1 VTGREAS
8 AIKAVGRIDRRADRV
23 PPFGRYRDGRRLV
36 ARAMEKRGMTKR
48 AILLIPALAL
58 LAAAAQPAAQT
69 NDSAP
74 QDQGRMKSVRDSA
87 GRIVSQPARD
97 VGAAK
102 TTIPPALIA
111 ASADP
116 YGMKGLGTCKQIATA
131 FHSMTDVLGP
141 DFKAGETKK
150 ENKAGKLA
158 QAGGQTVVNS
168 LIPFRGLVREVTGAA
183 PAQRRLNRA
192 LDAGYARRGFLRGL
206 YTARKCR
213 SPVLF

>member
-1 VTGREAS
+1 
-8 AIKAVGRIDRRADRV
+8 
-23 PPFGRYRDGRRLV
+23 
-36 ARAMEKRGMTKR
+36 MTNR
-48 AILLIPALAL
+48 AILLIPALLL
-58 LAAAAQPAAQT
+58 LAAAAQPANET
-69 NDSAP
+69 NRSTSNEAD
-74 QDQGRMKSVRDSA
+74 GMRSVRDSA
-87 GRIVSQPARD
+87 GRIVTQPAKD

-102 TTIPPALIA
+102 TKIPPALA
-111 ASADP
+111 AAGADP
-116 YGMKGLGTCKQIATA
+116 YGMKGLATCKQIAAA

-158 QAGGQTVVNS
+158 EAGGQTVVNS

-183 PAQRRLNRA
+183 PAQRRLNRS

-206 YTARKCR
+206 YTGRKCK

>member
-1 VTGREAS
+1 MNT
-8 AIKAVGRIDRRADRV
+8 KA
-23 PPFGRYRDGRRLV
+23 
-36 ARAMEKRGMTKR
+36 M
-48 AILLIPALAL
+48 LLIPTLVL
-58 LAAAAQPAAQT
+58 LVSAAQPA
-69 NDSAP
+69 
-74 QDQGRMKSVRDSA
+74 DQGNSGAPEQGEGMRSVRDNA

-102 TTIPPALIA
+102 TTIPPALMA

-116 YGMKGLGTCKQIATA
+116 YAMKGLGTCRQIAAA
-131 FHSMTDVLGP
+131 FHSLTDVLGP
-141 DFKAGETKK
+141 DFKAGDAKK

-158 QAGGQTVVNS
+158 AAGGQTVVNS
-168 LIPFRGLVREVTGAA
+168 LIPFRGLVREMTGAA

-192 LDAGYARRGFLRGL
+192 LDSGYARRGFLRGL

>member
-1 VTGREAS
+1 MNR
-8 AIKAVGRIDRRADRV
+8 
-23 PPFGRYRDGRRLV
+23 
-36 ARAMEKRGMTKR
+36 R
-48 AILLIPALAL
+48 AILLVPALVL
-58 LAAAAQPAAQT
+58 LTAAARPAGQT

-74 QDQGRMKSVRDSA
+74 AESSRMQSVRDSA
-87 GRIVSQPARD
+87 GRIVTQPARD

-102 TTIPPALIA
+102 TKIPPALVA

-116 YGMKGLGTCKQIATA
+116 YATKGLWGCKQIAAA
-131 FHSMTDVLGP
+131 FHELTDVLGP
-141 DFKAGETKK
+141 DFKAGEVKK

-206 YTARKCR
+206 YTARKCK